1 MKKLLL
7 ILSVVITGCGGG
19 GGAVPT
25 TPVILTA
32 SVTPGA
38 LFATSPQLLP
48 DLRAKY
54 DLLCGS
60 EVMVQTAIPV
70 DLNKDGK
77 MDLVF
82 TLWCRHNISEAYT
95 GPVPNTL
102 VAFIQT
108 STGVFEDKTKEIFGS
123 DMVDIGGISMGYV
136 VTDLNSDGYD
146 DMVLSCNREDNRTSL
161 WTPSDQ
167 FSNMRCQTV
176 SFISDGKGY
185 YNKLTFGNIL
195 WGDDVKL
202 IKDKNGNK
210 QIVLLPADMSA
221 QVWTFNGQWNRVL
234 GFEWLQKTTVFIQP
248 ANSTSPTMIVNKF
261 DSGQKL
267 EIWNNLN
274 EEWSKLLDYP
284 YLAPTTILLKNSA
297 ANTTTTT
304 VFKVDNNDYIDYGG
318 LYQGCALKRT
328 KDGPTE
334 VLYSFV
340 GKLIEGGYT
349 GQQLIDTWAPPVVKL
364 ISLGATTENLNINI
378 NPITLNTDQLDANF
392 YHMECGD
399 INGDGIHDILIRT
412 TGTPLVYVNNGQGK
426 FGKLNS
432 SIIPKAPRGS
442 AHIYVDIDGDGIK
455 DLLYFPI
462 DRWQFDWRETNTYT
476 KVQFQLY
483 KGNRSIMQDDLIFA
497 N

>member
-7 ILSVVITGCGGG
+7 LLSVVLAGCGGG
-19 GGAVPT
+19 GTVPT
-25 TPVILTA
+25 TPVMLTA
-32 SVTPGA
+32 SVTPVA

-60 EVMVQTAIPV
+60 EVMVQIAIPI

-82 TLWCRHNISEAYT
+82 ILRCNHNIREAYT

-102 VAFIQT
+102 VALIQT
-108 STGVFEDKTKEIFGS
+108 SPGVFEDKTKEIFGS
-123 DMVDIGGISMGYV
+123 DIVDIGGISMGYV

-146 DMVLSCNREDNRTSL
+146 DMVMSCNREDNRTYL

-176 SFISDGKGY
+176 SFISDGKGH

-195 WGDDVKL
+195 WGDEIKL

-210 QIVLLPADMSA
+210 QIVLLPADKSA
-221 QVWTFNGQWNRVL
+221 EVWTFNGQWNSVS
-234 GFEWLQKTTVFIQP
+234 GFEWLQKTAVFIQP
-248 ANSTSPTMIVNKF
+248 ENSTSPTMIVNKF
-261 DSGQKL
+261 DNGQKL
-267 EIWNNLN
+267 EIWKNLN
-274 EEWSKLLDYP
+274 DGWSKLLDYS

-297 ANTTTTT
+297 QNTTTTT
-304 VFKVDNNDYIDYGG
+304 IFKVDNNDYIDYGG
-318 LYQGCALKRT
+318 LNEGCALKRT

-334 VLYSFV
+334 VLYSFI
-340 GKLIEGGYT
+340 GKLIKGDYT
-349 GQQLIDTWAPPVVKL
+349 GQQLTDTWSPPVVKL
-364 ISLGATTENLNINI
+364 ISSGVTTENLNI
-378 NPITLNTDQLDANF
+378 NPITLNTEQLDANF

-399 INGDGIHDILIRT
+399 INGDGVDDILIRT

-432 SIIPKAPRGS
+432 SIIPKVPRGS

-462 DRWQFDWRETNTYT
+462 DRWQFDWRENNTYT
-476 KVQFQLY
+476 KVQFQLF
-483 KGNRSIMQDDLIFA
+483 KGNRAIMQDDLIFA

>member
-7 ILSVVITGCGGG
+7 LLSVVLAGCGGG
-19 GGAVPT
+19 GEAVPT
-25 TPVILTA
+25 TPVMLTA
-32 SVTPGA
+32 SVTPVE

-48 DLRAKY
+48 DLREKY

-82 TLWCRHNISEAYT
+82 TLWCRHNVSEAYT

-123 DMVDIGGISMGYV
+123 DIVDIGGTSMGYV
-136 VTDLNSDGYD
+136 VTELNNDGYD
-146 DMVLSCNREDNRTSL
+146 DLVMSCVREDGR
-161 WTPSDQ
+161 TPSDVAA
-167 FSNMRCQTV
+167 SNIKCQTV
-176 SFISDGKGY
+176 SFISDSNGK
-185 YNKLTFGNIL
+185 YNKVLFGNIL
-195 WGDDVKL
+195 WGDEIKL

-210 QIVLLPADMSA
+210 QIVLLPADKSA
-221 QVWTFNGQWNRVL
+221 EVWTFNGQWNSVS
-234 GFEWLQKTTVFIQP
+234 GFEWLQKNHVFIQP

-261 DSGQKL
+261 DNGHKL

-274 EEWSKLLDYP
+274 DRWSKLLDYF
-284 YLAPTTILLKNSA
+284 YLSPTTILLTNSSMMTP
-297 ANTTTTT
+297 TTNI
-304 VFKVDNNDYIDYGG
+304 FKVDNNDYIDYGG

-334 VLYSFV
+334 VLYSFI
-340 GKLIEGGYT
+340 GKLIKGGYT
-349 GQQLIDTWAPPVVKL
+349 GQQLTDTWSPPVVKL
-364 ISLGATTENLNINI
+364 ISLGATTENLNI

-399 INGDGIHDILIRT
+399 INGDGVDDILIRT

-432 SIIPKAPRGS
+432 SIIPKVPRGS

-483 KGNRSIMQDDLIFA
+483 KGNRAIIQDDLIFA